1 MSVRAAPLNTAA
13 ADLGSAIAEVQP
25 EAAALAEGN
34 SFATQSP
41 EHPLHREVVVSIKAS
56 LNDLCLQKSKGT
68 WAPTPEALKSIF
80 QQRKFTSLEGSAEA
94 MGDLK
99 SVVLHKMEVQHVK
112 STFPMSLGA

>member
-34 SFATQSP
+34 SFATQSAD
-41 EHPLHREVVVSIKAS
+41 HPLHREVVVSIKAS

-80 QQRKFTSLEGSAEA
+80 QQ
-94 MGDLK
+94 
-99 SVVLHKMEVQHVK
+99 VQSNPHILI
-112 STFPMSLGA
+112 FPIFSPNLSSHPPSYPCC